1 MEKNMPF
8 DTGYTLGPSQMLSN
22 DFTLSGYLNTK
33 IAFDNIT
40 KSWTIQ
46 MPFNSEQQA
55 TTNGTMPPFGT
66 QKYILSKTLGG
77 GHIYLNINACD
88 ESKEYNCKDGSCIQ
102 SEKRCDS
109 KIDCF
114 DASDE
119 NDCDKIS
126 IPESYLKHV
135 PGRIFIIL
143 YLKLL
148 LYIECASL
156 YLFMAWTCI
165 GLSW

>member
-1 MEKNMPF
+1 MGKAMPF
-8 DTGYTLGPSQMLSN
+8 DTGYTLGPSEMLSN

-46 MPFNSEQQA
+46 MPFDPEQQA

-66 QKYILSKTLGG
+66 QKYMISKSLGG
-77 GHIYLNINACD
+77 GLAYLNINACD

-109 KIDCF
+109 KIDCI

-119 NDCDKIS
+119 SECDKIAL
-126 IPESYLKHV
+126 PKSYLRHV
-135 PGRIFIIL
+135 PGRI
-143 YLKLL
+143 
-148 LYIECASL
+148 
-156 YLFMAWTCI
+156 
-165 GLSW
+165 

>member
-1 MEKNMPF
+1 MGQDMPF
-8 DTGYTLGPSQMLSN
+8 DTGYTLGPSQMLAN

-33 IAFDNIT
+33 IGFDNIT

-46 MPFNSEQQA
+46 MPDKPEKQA

-66 QKYILSKTLGG
+66 QKYTLSKSLGG
-77 GHIYLNINACD
+77 GHTYLNINACD
-88 ESKEYNCKDGSCIQ
+88 ESQEFNCKDGSCIQ

-119 NDCDKIS
+119 SDCDKIA
-126 IPESYLKHV
+126 IPKSYLRHV
-135 PGRIFIIL
+135 PGRA
-143 YLKLL
+143 
-148 LYIECASL
+148 YINL
-156 YLFMAWTCI
+156 HHDF
-165 GLSW
+165 SWGVMQEVV